1 MASMVTGI
9 LAALAGIG
17 LLAALW
23 FVPDHRLGLLGGLL
37 LAVGPV
43 LVIYARKYRR
53 LQAVTGSEGVALIEN
68 DAVLPCRWHDIQ
80 IVRETQLAGELQSTL
95 KASVRGE
102 DHLFHI
108 TCRDGKELIFRSFLD
123 DLAWLGQIIQHETLS
138 HLLPPSLS
146 ALKNGEVLQFGPL
159 SLDSEGLRSGP
170 ERCLSW
176 DEVQDVEIAHG
187 LLLVKQVGKWR
198 SWFKTPISQVPNAH
212 LLLAL
217 VQQLPE
223 KRDLR

>member
-1 MASMVTGI
+1 MGRLASQQRFSLSAGRQRMASMVTGI

-138 HLLPPSLS
+138 HLLPPSLIAPEKWRNATVRTS
-146 ALKNGEVLQFGPL
+146 QPRFR
-159 SLDSEGLRSGP
+159 GLEIRSG
-170 ERCLSW
+170 EMF
-176 DEVQDVEIAHG
+176 V
-187 LLLVKQVGKWR
+187 VG
-198 SWFKTPISQVPNAH
+198 
-212 LLLAL
+212 
-217 VQQLPE
+217 
-223 KRDLR
+223 